1 MTTILKYVQLLTVFF
16 GSITLAMQ
24 KPGSITITEINN
36 NSGED
41 AFLLYYYPQVK
52 NIGGQTEHYGFM
64 FKEEDIFPVEKA
76 FYIRRGAK
84 VEKPFLLKNMSVTE
98 INPVHHPE
106 LGIISRPEL
115 VIMTKKGRTSL
126 LVQNYEKIT
135 IKPDGSIDPK

>member
-1 MTTILKYVQLLTVFF
+1 MTTILKYLQLLTVFS

-24 KPGSITITEINN
+24 TPGSITINKITN

-52 NIGGQTEHYGFM
+52 NIGGQTEDYGFM
-64 FKEEDIFPVEKA
+64 FKEEDIFPIEKA

-84 VEKPFLLKNMSVTE
+84 IEDSLLLQEMTVAE

-115 VIMTKKGRTSL
+115 VIITKKGRTSL
-126 LVQNYEKIT
+126 LVQNYNEIT
-135 IKPDGSIDPK
+135 IKPDGSVSW